1 MRQMRLRLRTKPES
15 AAESSDAVEG
25 WVIVRGRTPMPYAV
39 VKLGD
44 QFRPNLRAGV
54 VYTDS
59 LEAARRYMPADAL
72 MIAGF
77 EAARLVKALPA
88 SFGEVVEVWF

>member
-1 MRQMRLRLRTKPES
+1 MAHQLRLRFPKREKRVR
-15 AAESSDAVEG
+15 SSEPQQA
-25 WVIVRGRTPMPYAV
+25 WVIVHGRPPMPYGV
-39 VKLGD
+39 IQLDDDG
-44 QFRPNLRAGV
+44 RPNLRPGI

-72 MIAGF
+72 AVTGF

-88 SFGEVVEVWF
+88 SLGEVLEVWF